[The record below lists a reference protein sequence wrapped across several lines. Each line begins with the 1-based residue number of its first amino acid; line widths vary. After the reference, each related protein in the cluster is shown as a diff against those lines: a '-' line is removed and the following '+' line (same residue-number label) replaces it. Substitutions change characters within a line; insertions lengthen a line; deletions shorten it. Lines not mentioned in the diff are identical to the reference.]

1 MNTLL
6 IAHRINSSEELAKI
20 PTDSGVEIDLR
31 DSNKGLILN
40 HDPFSSGESLENFIS
55 NYNHKTLILN
65 IKSERIEYDALKV
78 LDKYKIDDYFFLDS
92 SFPML
97 IELSNNGI
105 TNIAA
110 RISEYE
116 SIESISL
123 VSNRVS
129 WICLDSFNGFYL
141 TKNDATQIK
150 KLNLKTC
157 LVSPELQGRQEEIES
172 YSSQLKSIGLDVDAI
187 CTKFPNFNRWLDY
200 TNS

>member
-1 MNTLL
+1 M
-6 IAHRINSSEELAKI
+6 AKI

-65 IKSERIEYDALKV
+65 IKSERIEYDALNV

-129 WICLDSFNGFYL
+129 WIWLDSFNGFYL

-150 KLNLKTC
+150 KLNLKAC

-172 YSSQLKSIGLDVDAI
+172 YSSQLKVLV
-187 CTKFPNFNRWLDY
+187 
-200 TNS
+200 

>member
-6 IAHRINSSEELAKI
+6 IAYRINSSEELAKI

-129 WICLDSFNGFYL
+129 WIWLDSFNGFYL

>member
-1 MNTLL
+1 
-6 IAHRINSSEELAKI
+6 
-20 PTDSGVEIDLR
+20 
-31 DSNKGLILN
+31 
-40 HDPFSSGESLENFIS
+40 
-55 NYNHKTLILN
+55 
-65 IKSERIEYDALKV
+65 
-78 LDKYKIDDYFFLDS
+78 
-92 SFPML
+92 ML

-129 WICLDSFNGFYL
+129 WIWLDSFNGFYL

-172 YSSQLKSIGLDVDAI
+172 YSSQLKSIGLDLDAI

>member
-1 MNTLL
+1 MHKASDLFSLSETLIFL
-6 IAHRINSSEELAKI
+6 PVKDTS
-20 PTDSGVEIDLR
+20 
-31 DSNKGLILN
+31 
-40 HDPFSSGESLENFIS
+40 FSSGESLENFIS

-129 WICLDSFNGFYL
+129 WIWLDSFNGFYL

>member
-20 PTDSGVEIDLR
+20 PPDSGVEIDLR

-129 WICLDSFNGFYL
+129 WIWLDSFNGFYL

-157 LVSPELQGRQEEIES
+157 LVSTP
-172 YSSQLKSIGLDVDAI
+172 QLLVCNEFCFFGFSIH
-187 CTKFPNFNRWLDY
+187 
-200 TNS
+200 

>member
-6 IAHRINSSEELAKI
+6 IAHRINSSEGLAKI

-129 WICLDSFNGFYL
+129 WIWLDSFNGFYL